1 MTEPI
6 IRVRALAERFGE
18 MQAVAGVDF
27 DVREGDLFG
36 FLGPKRRLRID
47 DDSSGRLSQRRTWLP
62 VRQWCGILVVGQSVA
77 AAISLG
83 AVQKAG
89 STRIQPEETS

>member
-1 MTEPI
+1 
-6 IRVRALAERFGE
+6 
-18 MQAVAGVDF
+18 
-27 DVREGDLFG
+27 
-36 FLGPKRRLRID
+36 
-47 DDSSGRLSQRRTWLP
+47 
-62 VRQWCGILVVGQSVA
+62 LVVGQSVA